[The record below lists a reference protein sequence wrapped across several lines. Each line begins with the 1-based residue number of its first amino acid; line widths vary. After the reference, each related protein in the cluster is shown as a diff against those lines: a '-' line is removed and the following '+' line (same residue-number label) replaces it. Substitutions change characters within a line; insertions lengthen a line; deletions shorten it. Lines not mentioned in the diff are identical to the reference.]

1 MFYLKIRD
9 EKETLFFNGEKTDKK
24 FFEFDIDRYGENLN
38 ENNKPVILQQTPV
51 ISDDEGGE
59 LDFEEYMESFGY
71 VLSLDTES
79 GNTLY
84 DDLTSTI
91 ITPRLYKDGTPVK
104 IETFKWFV
112 DGAFFS
118 NELYLTV
125 ETDDIVENSNI
136 YSLEVEIED
145 EDEEGENVTV
155 TVSESIEIIYL
166 EGVKL
171 SEDNGR
177 NNGDDNSRD
186 GDADKNEDYNGDYDD
201 PMEWGIKGFTYTR
214 VDDYMNGE
222 LISMYKRIK
231 EGENKKRV
239 FGEAYARVLNRINYA
254 TLDRDLIKVEVLF
267 SRLDN
272 ELMLKFDDIYEE

>member
-38 ENNKPVILQQTPV
+38 ENNKPAILQKTPV
-51 ISDDEGGE
+51 IANDEGE
-59 LDFEEYMESFGY
+59 EEYIESFGY
-71 VLSLDTES
+71 YLSLDTES

-91 ITPRLYKDGTPVK
+91 ITARLYKDGTPVK

-166 EGVKL
+166 EGVNQ
-171 SEDNGR
+171 SDPIGDGNGS
-177 NNGDDNSRD
+177 DDP
-186 GDADKNEDYNGDYDD
+186 EYDD
-201 PMEWGIKGFTYTR
+201 PRDWGIKGKTFIRIEHYKNS
-214 VDDYMNGE
+214 DYE
-222 LISMYKRIK
+222 FMYKRIK
-231 EGENKKRV
+231 NGDDKETV
-239 FGEAYARVLNRINYA
+239 FNEQHRKLVARLYEHYYKSGSMTKPIVDLYVKVDQVLMNTYN
-254 TLDRDLIKVEVLF
+254 
-267 SRLDN
+267 
-272 ELMLKFDDIYEE
+272 DIYEE